1 MYSCANIGNP
11 SGGPIDKTPPIFM
24 RSNPTPNAVNVK
36 DRKIEIFFD
45 EIVTLKD
52 PSTKIIVSPA
62 QTEMPRMS
70 ALGRKVTVELVD
82 SLLPNTTYTIDFSN
96 SIQDN
101 NEGNAIDNFAFAFS
115 TGSVIDSMRVSGY
128 VLDSRTLEP
137 MQSVVVGLQSNLAD
151 SAFHKEK
158 LQRVALTNDRGQ
170 FTIRNVS
177 PGSYHIFALKDLDRD
192 YKFGNPTEDIAFLD
206 SIIVPSIG
214 SREAADTVY
223 NDLNEIDT
231 IMRATRPAYFPNDI
245 LLSMFNEDRK
255 SQYLANNLRV
265 DSTRISLTFAAAS
278 DTLPSLSIVGRNDV
292 PDQWYTLERSQTN
305 DTLTYWIRPPHL
317 VSADTLMV
325 ATTYLRTDT
334 ASNLSWGTD
343 TLKFTFQRQKA
354 KKKKKNEETD
364 SLEQIRFMELHPLAN
379 DTQEVYAP
387 LLLQTGTPIE
397 RYSREAFHLQRKLQ
411 NDTIFYPAEIK
422 SIALRDSTLNR
433 RDLMLKVDWEPGA
446 AYTLAVDSLAMTD
459 IYGLQTKPLKVD
471 FNVRKM
477 EEYGNIVFNI
487 PAVRD
492 SAIVELLDGTE
503 KIVLRAPVKSH
514 RAELLNLL
522 PGKYYARLF
531 IDRNGNG
538 KYDTGNYDMHL
549 QPEETVYYPGAINLK
564 KNWDVEQTWDIY
576 ATPIDKQKPEA
587 IKKNKPE
594 RKKWEKVNTEK
605 TETDEDEENGFSD
618 FSNPNDPNLRNSNNF
633 GNYRKYDSKIYFH
646 FFAQKFAHSTKA
658 HYLCTRKSQQR
669 LCPDGG
675 IGRRAGLKHQ
685 WSKIHPGSIPGLGT
699 QKRL

>member
-1 MYSCANIGNP
+1 MNNSKSLYYIFIIIAAAVMYSCANIGNP

-317 VSADTLMV
+317 VSADTLIV

-379 DTQEVYAP
+379 GTQEVYAP

-422 SIALRDSTLNR
+422 SIARRDSTLSR

-605 TETDEDEENGFSD
+605 TETDEDEEIGFSD

-633 GNYRKYDSKIYFH
+633 GNYR
-646 FFAQKFAHSTKA
+646 
-658 HYLCTRKSQQR
+658 R
-669 LCPDGG
+669 
-675 IGRRAGLKHQ
+675 
-685 WSKIHPGSIPGLGT
+685 
-699 QKRL
+699 

>member
-1 MYSCANIGNP
+1 MNNSKSLYYIFIIIAAAVMYSCANIGNP

-137 MQSVVVGLQSNLAD
+137 MQSVVVGLQSNLVD

-334 ASNLSWGTD
+334 TSNLSWGTD

-379 DTQEVYAP
+379 GTQEVYAP

-411 NDTIFYPAEIK
+411 NDTTFYPAEIK

-633 GNYRKYDSKIYFH
+633 GNYSK
-646 FFAQKFAHSTKA
+646 
-658 HYLCTRKSQQR
+658 
-669 LCPDGG
+669 
-675 IGRRAGLKHQ
+675 
-685 WSKIHPGSIPGLGT
+685 
-699 QKRL
+699 

>member
-1 MYSCANIGNP
+1 MNNSKSLYYIFIIIAAAVMYSCANIGNP

-379 DTQEVYAP
+379 GTQEVYAP

-411 NDTIFYPAEIK
+411 NDTTFYPAEIK
-422 SIALRDSTLNR
+422 SIALRDSTLSR

-487 PAVRD
+487 TAVRD

-594 RKKWEKVNTEK
+594 RKKWEKVDTEK

-633 GNYRKYDSKIYFH
+633 GNYSR
-646 FFAQKFAHSTKA
+646 
-658 HYLCTRKSQQR
+658 
-669 LCPDGG
+669 
-675 IGRRAGLKHQ
+675 
-685 WSKIHPGSIPGLGT
+685 
-699 QKRL
+699 

>member
-1 MYSCANIGNP
+1 MNNSKSLYYIFIIIAAAVMYSCANIGNP

-379 DTQEVYAP
+379 GTQEVYAP

-411 NDTIFYPAEIK
+411 NDTTFYPTEIK
-422 SIALRDSTLNR
+422 SIALRDSTLSR

-492 SAIVELLDGTE
+492 SAIVELLDGTD
-503 KIVLRAPVKSH
+503 KVVLHTPVKNH

-594 RKKWEKVNTEK
+594 RKKWEKVDTEK

-633 GNYRKYDSKIYFH
+633 GNYR
-646 FFAQKFAHSTKA
+646 
-658 HYLCTRKSQQR
+658 R
-669 LCPDGG
+669 
-675 IGRRAGLKHQ
+675 
-685 WSKIHPGSIPGLGT
+685 
-699 QKRL
+699 

>member
-1 MYSCANIGNP
+1 MNNSKSLYYIFIIIAAAVMYSCANIGNP

-62 QTEMPRMS
+62 QTDMPRMS

-317 VSADTLMV
+317 VSADTLIV

-379 DTQEVYAP
+379 GTQEVYAP

-411 NDTIFYPAEIK
+411 NDTTFYPAEIK
-422 SIALRDSTLNR
+422 SIALRDSTLSR

-492 SAIVELLDGTE
+492 SAIVELLDGTD
-503 KIVLRAPVKSH
+503 KVVLHTPVKSH

-594 RKKWEKVNTEK
+594 RKKWEKVSTEK

-633 GNYRKYDSKIYFH
+633 GNYR
-646 FFAQKFAHSTKA
+646 
-658 HYLCTRKSQQR
+658 R
-669 LCPDGG
+669 
-675 IGRRAGLKHQ
+675 
-685 WSKIHPGSIPGLGT
+685 
-699 QKRL
+699 

>member
-1 MYSCANIGNP
+1 MLFSRLALSLQAETENQMNNSKSLYYIFIIIAAAVMYSCANIGNP

-354 KKKKKNEETD
+354 KKKKKNEGTD
-364 SLEQIRFMELHPLAN
+364 SLEQIRFMELHPLVN
-379 DTQEVYAP
+379 GTQEVYAP

-411 NDTIFYPAEIK
+411 NDTTFYPAEIK
-422 SIALRDSTLNR
+422 SIALRDSTLSR

-492 SAIVELLDGTE
+492 SAIVELLDGTD
-503 KIVLRAPVKSH
+503 KVVLHTQVKKH
-514 RAELLNLL
+514 RAELLNLQ

-594 RKKWEKVNTEK
+594 RKKWEKVNTER
-605 TETDEDEENGFSD
+605 TDTDEDEENGFSD

-633 GNYRKYDSKIYFH
+633 GDYR
-646 FFAQKFAHSTKA
+646 
-658 HYLCTRKSQQR
+658 R
-669 LCPDGG
+669 
-675 IGRRAGLKHQ
+675 
-685 WSKIHPGSIPGLGT
+685 
-699 QKRL
+699 

>member
-1 MYSCANIGNP
+1 MNNSKSLYYIFIIIAAAVMYSCANIGNP

-137 MQSVVVGLQSNLAD
+137 MQSVVVGLQSNLAG

-379 DTQEVYAP
+379 GTQEVYAP

-503 KIVLRAPVKSH
+503 KIVLRAPVKNH

-633 GNYRKYDSKIYFH
+633 GNYRK
-646 FFAQKFAHSTKA
+646 
-658 HYLCTRKSQQR
+658 
-669 LCPDGG
+669 
-675 IGRRAGLKHQ
+675 
-685 WSKIHPGSIPGLGT
+685 
-699 QKRL
+699 

>member
-379 DTQEVYAP
+379 GTQEVYAP

-411 NDTIFYPAEIK
+411 NDTTFYPAEIK
-422 SIALRDSTLNR
+422 SIALRDSTLSR

-487 PAVRD
+487 PEVRD

-576 ATPIDKQKPEA
+576 ATPIDKQKSEA

-633 GNYRKYDSKIYFH
+633 GN
-646 FFAQKFAHSTKA
+646 
-658 HYLCTRKSQQR
+658 
-669 LCPDGG
+669 
-675 IGRRAGLKHQ
+675 
-685 WSKIHPGSIPGLGT
+685 
-699 QKRL
+699 

>member
-1 MYSCANIGNP
+1 MNNSKSLYYIFIIIAAAVMYSCANIGNP

-354 KKKKKNEETD
+354 KNKKKNEETD

-379 DTQEVYAP
+379 GTQEVYAP

-411 NDTIFYPAEIK
+411 NDTTFYPAEIK
-422 SIALRDSTLNR
+422 SIVLRDSTLSR

-633 GNYRKYDSKIYFH
+633 GN
-646 FFAQKFAHSTKA
+646 
-658 HYLCTRKSQQR
+658 
-669 LCPDGG
+669 
-675 IGRRAGLKHQ
+675 
-685 WSKIHPGSIPGLGT
+685 
-699 QKRL
+699 

>member
-1 MYSCANIGNP
+1 MLFSRLALSLQAETENQMNNSKSLYYIFIIIAAAVMYSCANIGNP

-177 PGSYHIFALKDLDRD
+177 SGSYHIFALKDLDRD

-379 DTQEVYAP
+379 GTQEVYAP

-411 NDTIFYPAEIK
+411 NDTTFYPAEIK
-422 SIALRDSTLNR
+422 SIALRDSTLSR

-503 KIVLRAPVKSH
+503 KIVLRAPVKNH
-514 RAELLNLL
+514 RAELLNLQ

-633 GNYRKYDSKIYFH
+633 GNYR
-646 FFAQKFAHSTKA
+646 
-658 HYLCTRKSQQR
+658 R
-669 LCPDGG
+669 
-675 IGRRAGLKHQ
+675 
-685 WSKIHPGSIPGLGT
+685 
-699 QKRL
+699 

>member
-1 MYSCANIGNP
+1 MNNSKSLYYIFIIIAAAVMYSCANIGNP

-305 DTLTYWIRPPHL
+305 DTLIYWIRPPHL
-317 VSADTLMV
+317 VSAYTLMV

-379 DTQEVYAP
+379 GTQEVYAP

-411 NDTIFYPAEIK
+411 NDTTFYPAEIK
-422 SIALRDSTLNR
+422 SIALRDSTLSR

-492 SAIVELLDGTE
+492 SAIVELLDGTD
-503 KIVLRAPVKSH
+503 KVVLHTPVKNH
-514 RAELLNLL
+514 RAELLNLQ

-633 GNYRKYDSKIYFH
+633 GNYR
-646 FFAQKFAHSTKA
+646 
-658 HYLCTRKSQQR
+658 R
-669 LCPDGG
+669 
-675 IGRRAGLKHQ
+675 
-685 WSKIHPGSIPGLGT
+685 
-699 QKRL
+699 

>member
-1 MYSCANIGNP
+1 MNNSKSLYYIFIIIAAAVMYSCANIGNP

-45 EIVTLKD
+45 EIVSLKD

-137 MQSVVVGLQSNLAD
+137 MQSIVVGLQSNLAD

-379 DTQEVYAP
+379 GTQEVYAP

-411 NDTIFYPAEIK
+411 NDTTFYPAEIK
-422 SIALRDSTLNR
+422 SIALRDSTLSR

-492 SAIVELLDGTE
+492 SAIVELLDGTD
-503 KIVLRAPVKSH
+503 KVVLHTPVKNH
-514 RAELLNLL
+514 RAELLNLQ

-633 GNYRKYDSKIYFH
+633 GNYR
-646 FFAQKFAHSTKA
+646 
-658 HYLCTRKSQQR
+658 R
-669 LCPDGG
+669 
-675 IGRRAGLKHQ
+675 
-685 WSKIHPGSIPGLGT
+685 
-699 QKRL
+699 

>member
-1 MYSCANIGNP
+1 MNNSKSLYYIFIIIAAAVMYSCANIGNP

-214 SREAADTVY
+214 TREAADTVY

-278 DTLPSLSIVGRNDV
+278 DTLPSLNIVGRNDV

-379 DTQEVYAP
+379 GTQEVYAP

-433 RDLMLKVDWEPGA
+433 RDLVLKVDWEPGA

-487 PAVRD
+487 PEVRD
-492 SAIVELLDGTE
+492 SAIVELLDGTD
-503 KIVLRAPVKSH
+503 KVVLHTPVKNH

-618 FSNPNDPNLRNSNNF
+618 FSNPNDPNQRNSNNF
-633 GNYRKYDSKIYFH
+633 GNYSR
-646 FFAQKFAHSTKA
+646 
-658 HYLCTRKSQQR
+658 
-669 LCPDGG
+669 
-675 IGRRAGLKHQ
+675 
-685 WSKIHPGSIPGLGT
+685 
-699 QKRL
+699 

>member
-1 MYSCANIGNP
+1 MNNSKSLYYIFIIIAAAVMYSCANIGNP

-379 DTQEVYAP
+379 GTQEVYAP

-422 SIALRDSTLNR
+422 SIALRDSTLSR

-503 KIVLRAPVKSH
+503 KIVLRAPVKNH

-594 RKKWEKVNTEK
+594 RKKWEKVSTEK

-633 GNYRKYDSKIYFH
+633 DNYR
-646 FFAQKFAHSTKA
+646 
-658 HYLCTRKSQQR
+658 R
-669 LCPDGG
+669 
-675 IGRRAGLKHQ
+675 
-685 WSKIHPGSIPGLGT
+685 
-699 QKRL
+699 

>member
-1 MYSCANIGNP
+1 MNNSKSLYYIFIIIAAAVMYSCANIGNP

-364 SLEQIRFMELHPLAN
+364 YLEQIRFMELHPLAN
-379 DTQEVYAP
+379 GTQEVYAP

-503 KIVLRAPVKSH
+503 KIVLRAPVKNH

-594 RKKWEKVNTEK
+594 RKKWEKVDTEK

-633 GNYRKYDSKIYFH
+633 GNYR
-646 FFAQKFAHSTKA
+646 
-658 HYLCTRKSQQR
+658 R
-669 LCPDGG
+669 
-675 IGRRAGLKHQ
+675 
-685 WSKIHPGSIPGLGT
+685 
-699 QKRL
+699 

>member
-1 MYSCANIGNP
+1 MNNSKSLYYIFIIIAAAVMYSCANIGNP

-292 PDQWYTLERSQTN
+292 PDRWYTLERSQTN

-379 DTQEVYAP
+379 GTQEVYAP

-411 NDTIFYPAEIK
+411 NDTTFYPAEIK
-422 SIALRDSTLNR
+422 SIALRDSTLSR
-433 RDLMLKVDWEPGA
+433 RDLMLKVDWKPGA

-618 FSNPNDPNLRNSNNF
+618 FSNPNDPNMRNSNNF
-633 GNYRKYDSKIYFH
+633 GDYR
-646 FFAQKFAHSTKA
+646 
-658 HYLCTRKSQQR
+658 R
-669 LCPDGG
+669 
-675 IGRRAGLKHQ
+675 
-685 WSKIHPGSIPGLGT
+685 
-699 QKRL
+699 

>member
-1 MYSCANIGNP
+1 MNNSKSLYYIFIIIAAAVMYSCANIGNP

-379 DTQEVYAP
+379 GTQEVYAP

-411 NDTIFYPAEIK
+411 NDTTFYPAEIK
-422 SIALRDSTLNR
+422 SIALRDSTLSR

-503 KIVLRAPVKSH
+503 KIVLRAPVKNH

-605 TETDEDEENGFSD
+605 TETDEDEEIGFSD

-633 GNYRKYDSKIYFH
+633 GNYRK
-646 FFAQKFAHSTKA
+646 
-658 HYLCTRKSQQR
+658 
-669 LCPDGG
+669 
-675 IGRRAGLKHQ
+675 
-685 WSKIHPGSIPGLGT
+685 
-699 QKRL
+699 

>member
-379 DTQEVYAP
+379 GTQEVYAP

-397 RYSREAFHLQRKLQ
+397 RYSREAFYLQRKLQ
-411 NDTIFYPAEIK
+411 NDTTFYPAEIK

-503 KIVLRAPVKSH
+503 KIVLRAPVKNH

-633 GNYRKYDSKIYFH
+633 GNYRK
-646 FFAQKFAHSTKA
+646 
-658 HYLCTRKSQQR
+658 
-669 LCPDGG
+669 
-675 IGRRAGLKHQ
+675 
-685 WSKIHPGSIPGLGT
+685 
-699 QKRL
+699 

>member
-1 MYSCANIGNP
+1 MNNSKSLYYIFIIIAAAVMYSCANIGNP

-70 ALGRKVTVELVD
+70 ALGRKMTVELVD

-379 DTQEVYAP
+379 GTQEVYAP

-446 AYTLAVDSLAMTD
+446 AYKLAVDSLAMTD

-492 SAIVELLDGTE
+492 SAIVELLDGTD
-503 KIVLRAPVKSH
+503 KVVLHTPVKSH

-594 RKKWEKVNTEK
+594 RKKWEKVDTEK

-633 GNYRKYDSKIYFH
+633 GNYR
-646 FFAQKFAHSTKA
+646 
-658 HYLCTRKSQQR
+658 R
-669 LCPDGG
+669 
-675 IGRRAGLKHQ
+675 
-685 WSKIHPGSIPGLGT
+685 
-699 QKRL
+699 

>member
-45 EIVTLKD
+45 EIVSLKD

-379 DTQEVYAP
+379 GTQEVYAP

-411 NDTIFYPAEIK
+411 NDTTFYPAEIK
-422 SIALRDSTLNR
+422 SIALRDSTLSR

-492 SAIVELLDGTE
+492 SAIVELLDGTD
-503 KIVLRAPVKSH
+503 KVVLHTPVKNH
-514 RAELLNLL
+514 RAELLNLQ

-538 KYDTGNYDMHL
+538 EYDTGNYDMHL

-633 GNYRKYDSKIYFH
+633 GNYR
-646 FFAQKFAHSTKA
+646 
-658 HYLCTRKSQQR
+658 R
-669 LCPDGG
+669 
-675 IGRRAGLKHQ
+675 
-685 WSKIHPGSIPGLGT
+685 
-699 QKRL
+699 

>member
-1 MYSCANIGNP
+1 MNNSKSLYYIFIIIAAAVMYSCANIGNP

-82 SLLPNTTYTIDFSN
+82 SLLPNTTHTIDFSN

-379 DTQEVYAP
+379 GTQEVYAP

-411 NDTIFYPAEIK
+411 NDTTFYPAEIK
-422 SIALRDSTLNR
+422 SIALRDSTLSR

-492 SAIVELLDGTE
+492 SAIVELLDGTD
-503 KIVLRAPVKSH
+503 KVVLHTPVKSH

-633 GNYRKYDSKIYFH
+633 GDYR
-646 FFAQKFAHSTKA
+646 
-658 HYLCTRKSQQR
+658 R
-669 LCPDGG
+669 
-675 IGRRAGLKHQ
+675 
-685 WSKIHPGSIPGLGT
+685 
-699 QKRL
+699 

>member
-1 MYSCANIGNP
+1 MNNSKSLYYIIIIIAAAVMYSCANIGNP

-24 RSNPTPNAVNVK
+24 RSNPTPNAVNAK

-128 VLDSRTLEP
+128 VIDSRTLEP

-214 SREAADTVY
+214 TREAADTVY

-278 DTLPSLSIVGRNDV
+278 DTLPSLNIVGRNDV

-379 DTQEVYAP
+379 GTQEVYAP
-387 LLLQTGTPIE
+387 LQLQTGTPIE

-422 SIALRDSTLNR
+422 SIALRDSTLSR
-433 RDLMLKVDWEPGA
+433 RDLVLKVDWEPGA

-487 PAVRD
+487 TAVRD

-503 KIVLRAPVKSH
+503 KIVLRAPVKNH

-633 GNYRKYDSKIYFH
+633 GNYSR
-646 FFAQKFAHSTKA
+646 
-658 HYLCTRKSQQR
+658 
-669 LCPDGG
+669 
-675 IGRRAGLKHQ
+675 
-685 WSKIHPGSIPGLGT
+685 
-699 QKRL
+699 

>member
-1 MYSCANIGNP
+1 MLFSRLALSLQAETENQMNNSKSLYYIFIIIAAAVMYSCANIGNP

-317 VSADTLMV
+317 VSADTLIV

-379 DTQEVYAP
+379 GTQEVYAP

-411 NDTIFYPAEIK
+411 NDTTFYPAEIK
-422 SIALRDSTLNR
+422 SIALRDSTLSR

-576 ATPIDKQKPEA
+576 ATPIDKQKSEA

-633 GNYRKYDSKIYFH
+633 GNYSR
-646 FFAQKFAHSTKA
+646 
-658 HYLCTRKSQQR
+658 
-669 LCPDGG
+669 
-675 IGRRAGLKHQ
+675 
-685 WSKIHPGSIPGLGT
+685 
-699 QKRL
+699 

>member
-1 MYSCANIGNP
+1 MLFSRLALSLQAETENQMNNSKSLYYIFIIIAAAVMYSCANIGNP

-45 EIVTLKD
+45 EIVSLKD

-379 DTQEVYAP
+379 GTQEVYAP

-411 NDTIFYPAEIK
+411 NDTTFYPAEIK
-422 SIALRDSTLNR
+422 SIALRDSTLSR

-487 PAVRD
+487 PAVHD
-492 SAIVELLDGTE
+492 SAIVELLDGTD
-503 KIVLRAPVKSH
+503 KVVLHTPVKNH
-514 RAELLNLL
+514 RAELLNLQ

-633 GNYRKYDSKIYFH
+633 GNYR
-646 FFAQKFAHSTKA
+646 
-658 HYLCTRKSQQR
+658 R
-669 LCPDGG
+669 
-675 IGRRAGLKHQ
+675 
-685 WSKIHPGSIPGLGT
+685 
-699 QKRL
+699 

>member
-1 MYSCANIGNP
+1 MNNSKSLYYIFIIIAAAVMYSCANIGNP

-36 DRKIEIFFD
+36 NRKIEIFFD

-379 DTQEVYAP
+379 GTQEVYAP

-411 NDTIFYPAEIK
+411 NDTTFYPAEIK

-503 KIVLRAPVKSH
+503 KIVLRAPVKNH

-633 GNYRKYDSKIYFH
+633 GNYRK
-646 FFAQKFAHSTKA
+646 
-658 HYLCTRKSQQR
+658 
-669 LCPDGG
+669 
-675 IGRRAGLKHQ
+675 
-685 WSKIHPGSIPGLGT
+685 
-699 QKRL
+699 

>member
-1 MYSCANIGNP
+1 MLFSRLALSLQAETENQMNNSKSLYYIFIIIAAAVMYSCANIGNP

-325 ATTYLRTDT
+325 ETTYLRTDT

-379 DTQEVYAP
+379 GTQEVYAP

-411 NDTIFYPAEIK
+411 NDTTFYPAEIK
-422 SIALRDSTLNR
+422 SIALRDSTLSR

-492 SAIVELLDGTE
+492 SAIVELLDGTD
-503 KIVLRAPVKSH
+503 KVVLHTPVKSH

-594 RKKWEKVNTEK
+594 RKKWEKVSTEK

-633 GNYRKYDSKIYFH
+633 DNYR
-646 FFAQKFAHSTKA
+646 
-658 HYLCTRKSQQR
+658 R
-669 LCPDGG
+669 
-675 IGRRAGLKHQ
+675 
-685 WSKIHPGSIPGLGT
+685 
-699 QKRL
+699 

>member
-1 MYSCANIGNP
+1 MLFSRLALSLQAETENQMNNSKSLYYIFIIIAAAVMYSCANIGNP

-128 VLDSRTLEP
+128 VIDSRTLEP

-379 DTQEVYAP
+379 GTQEVYAP

-411 NDTIFYPAEIK
+411 NDTTFYPAEIK
-422 SIALRDSTLNR
+422 SIALRDSTLSR

-487 PAVRD
+487 TAVRD

-594 RKKWEKVNTEK
+594 RKKWEKVDTEK

-633 GNYRKYDSKIYFH
+633 GNYR
-646 FFAQKFAHSTKA
+646 
-658 HYLCTRKSQQR
+658 R
-669 LCPDGG
+669 
-675 IGRRAGLKHQ
+675 
-685 WSKIHPGSIPGLGT
+685 
-699 QKRL
+699 

>member
-1 MYSCANIGNP
+1 MLFSRLALSLQAETENQMNNSKSLYYIFIIIAAAVMYSCANIGNP

-379 DTQEVYAP
+379 GTQEVYAP

-422 SIALRDSTLNR
+422 SIALRDSTLSR

-487 PAVRD
+487 PAVRG

-503 KIVLRAPVKSH
+503 KIVLRAPVKNH

-605 TETDEDEENGFSD
+605 TETDEDEEIGFSD

-633 GNYRKYDSKIYFH
+633 GNYR
-646 FFAQKFAHSTKA
+646 
-658 HYLCTRKSQQR
+658 R
-669 LCPDGG
+669 
-675 IGRRAGLKHQ
+675 
-685 WSKIHPGSIPGLGT
+685 
-699 QKRL
+699 

>member
-1 MYSCANIGNP
+1 MNNSKSLYYIFIIIAAAVMYSCANIGNP

-36 DRKIEIFFD
+36 DRKIEISFD

-128 VLDSRTLEP
+128 VIDSRTLEP

-214 SREAADTVY
+214 TREAADTVY

-379 DTQEVYAP
+379 GTQEVYAP

-433 RDLMLKVDWEPGA
+433 RDLVLKVDWEPGA

-487 PAVRD
+487 TAVRD

-503 KIVLRAPVKSH
+503 KIVLRAPVKNH

-618 FSNPNDPNLRNSNNF
+618 FSNPNDPNQRNSNNF
-633 GNYRKYDSKIYFH
+633 GNYR
-646 FFAQKFAHSTKA
+646 
-658 HYLCTRKSQQR
+658 R
-669 LCPDGG
+669 
-675 IGRRAGLKHQ
+675 
-685 WSKIHPGSIPGLGT
+685 
-699 QKRL
+699 

>member
-1 MYSCANIGNP
+1 MLFSRLALSLQAETENQMNNSKSLYYIFIIIAAAVMYSCANIGNP

-45 EIVTLKD
+45 EIVSLKD

-379 DTQEVYAP
+379 GTQEVYAP

-433 RDLMLKVDWEPGA
+433 RDLVLKVDWEPGA

-487 PAVRD
+487 TAVRD

-503 KIVLRAPVKSH
+503 KIVLRAPVKNH

-618 FSNPNDPNLRNSNNF
+618 FSNPNDPNQRNSNNF
-633 GNYRKYDSKIYFH
+633 GNYR
-646 FFAQKFAHSTKA
+646 
-658 HYLCTRKSQQR
+658 R
-669 LCPDGG
+669 
-675 IGRRAGLKHQ
+675 
-685 WSKIHPGSIPGLGT
+685 
-699 QKRL
+699 

>member
-1 MYSCANIGNP
+1 MLFSRLALSLQAETENQMNNSKSLYYIFIIIAAAVMYSCANIGNP

-379 DTQEVYAP
+379 GTQEVYAP

-411 NDTIFYPAEIK
+411 NDTTFYPAEIK
-422 SIALRDSTLNR
+422 SIALRDSTLSR

-576 ATPIDKQKPEA
+576 ATPIDKQKSEA

-618 FSNPNDPNLRNSNNF
+618 FSNPDDPNQRNSNNF
-633 GNYRKYDSKIYFH
+633 DNYR
-646 FFAQKFAHSTKA
+646 
-658 HYLCTRKSQQR
+658 R
-669 LCPDGG
+669 
-675 IGRRAGLKHQ
+675 
-685 WSKIHPGSIPGLGT
+685 
-699 QKRL
+699 

>member
-1 MYSCANIGNP
+1 MNNSKSLYYIFIIIAAAVMYSCANIGNP

-62 QTEMPRMS
+62 QTEMPHMS

-334 ASNLSWGTD
+334 TSNLSWGTD

-379 DTQEVYAP
+379 GTQEVYAP

-411 NDTIFYPAEIK
+411 NDTTFYPAEIK
-422 SIALRDSTLNR
+422 SIALRDSTLSR

-492 SAIVELLDGTE
+492 SAIVELLDGTD
-503 KIVLRAPVKSH
+503 KVVLHTPVKSH

-618 FSNPNDPNLRNSNNF
+618 FSNPDDPNQRNSNNF
-633 GNYRKYDSKIYFH
+633 GNYR
-646 FFAQKFAHSTKA
+646 
-658 HYLCTRKSQQR
+658 R
-669 LCPDGG
+669 
-675 IGRRAGLKHQ
+675 
-685 WSKIHPGSIPGLGT
+685 
-699 QKRL
+699 

>member
-1 MYSCANIGNP
+1 MNNSKSLYYIFIIIAAAVMYSCANIGNP

-45 EIVTLKD
+45 EIVSLKD

-137 MQSVVVGLQSNLAD
+137 MQSVVVGLQSNLAG

-379 DTQEVYAP
+379 GTQEVYAP

-411 NDTIFYPAEIK
+411 NDTTFYPAEIK
-422 SIALRDSTLNR
+422 SIALRDSTLSR

-618 FSNPNDPNLRNSNNF
+618 FSNPNDPNQRNSNNF
-633 GNYRKYDSKIYFH
+633 GNYR
-646 FFAQKFAHSTKA
+646 
-658 HYLCTRKSQQR
+658 R
-669 LCPDGG
+669 
-675 IGRRAGLKHQ
+675 
-685 WSKIHPGSIPGLGT
+685 
-699 QKRL
+699 

>member
-379 DTQEVYAP
+379 GTQEVYAP

-503 KIVLRAPVKSH
+503 KIVLRAPVKNH

-633 GNYRKYDSKIYFH
+633 GNYSR
-646 FFAQKFAHSTKA
+646 
-658 HYLCTRKSQQR
+658 
-669 LCPDGG
+669 
-675 IGRRAGLKHQ
+675 
-685 WSKIHPGSIPGLGT
+685 
-699 QKRL
+699 

>member
-305 DTLTYWIRPPHL
+305 DTLTYWIRPTHL

-379 DTQEVYAP
+379 GTQEVYAP

-446 AYTLAVDSLAMTD
+446 AYKLAVDSLAMTD

-487 PAVRD
+487 TAVRD

-503 KIVLRAPVKSH
+503 KIVLRAPVKNH

-576 ATPIDKQKPEA
+576 ATPIDKQKSEA

-618 FSNPNDPNLRNSNNF
+618 FSNPNDPNIRNSNNF
-633 GNYRKYDSKIYFH
+633 GNYSR
-646 FFAQKFAHSTKA
+646 
-658 HYLCTRKSQQR
+658 
-669 LCPDGG
+669 
-675 IGRRAGLKHQ
+675 
-685 WSKIHPGSIPGLGT
+685 
-699 QKRL
+699 

>member
-1 MYSCANIGNP
+1 MNNSKSLYYIFIIIAAAVMYSCANIGNP

-128 VLDSRTLEP
+128 VLDSRTLDP

-379 DTQEVYAP
+379 GTQEVYAP

-422 SIALRDSTLNR
+422 SIALRDSTLSR

-446 AYTLAVDSLAMTD
+446 AYTLAVDSLAITD

-605 TETDEDEENGFSD
+605 TETDEDEEIGFSD

-633 GNYRKYDSKIYFH
+633 GNYRK
-646 FFAQKFAHSTKA
+646 
-658 HYLCTRKSQQR
+658 
-669 LCPDGG
+669 
-675 IGRRAGLKHQ
+675 
-685 WSKIHPGSIPGLGT
+685 
-699 QKRL
+699 

>member
-305 DTLTYWIRPPHL
+305 DTLTYWIRPTHL

-379 DTQEVYAP
+379 GTQEVYAP

-446 AYTLAVDSLAMTD
+446 AYKLAVDSLAMTD

-487 PAVRD
+487 TAVRD

-503 KIVLRAPVKSH
+503 KIVLRAPVKNH

-576 ATPIDKQKPEA
+576 ATPIDKQKSEA

-633 GNYRKYDSKIYFH
+633 GNYSR
-646 FFAQKFAHSTKA
+646 
-658 HYLCTRKSQQR
+658 
-669 LCPDGG
+669 
-675 IGRRAGLKHQ
+675 
-685 WSKIHPGSIPGLGT
+685 
-699 QKRL
+699 

>member
-1 MYSCANIGNP
+1 MNNSKSLYYIFIIIAAAVMYSCANIGNP

-45 EIVTLKD
+45 EIVSLKD

-255 SQYLANNLRV
+255 SQYLANNLHV

-379 DTQEVYAP
+379 GTQEVYAP

-411 NDTIFYPAEIK
+411 NDTTFYPAEIK

-459 IYGLQTKPLKVD
+459 IYGLQTKPLKID

-492 SAIVELLDGTE
+492 SAIVELLDGTD
-503 KIVLRAPVKSH
+503 KVVLHTQVKNH
-514 RAELLNLL
+514 RAELLNLQ

-538 KYDTGNYDMHL
+538 KYDTGNYDLHL
-549 QPEETVYYPGAINLK
+549 QPEETVYFPGAINLK

-633 GNYRKYDSKIYFH
+633 GNYR
-646 FFAQKFAHSTKA
+646 
-658 HYLCTRKSQQR
+658 R
-669 LCPDGG
+669 
-675 IGRRAGLKHQ
+675 
-685 WSKIHPGSIPGLGT
+685 
-699 QKRL
+699 

>member
-1 MYSCANIGNP
+1 MNNSKSLYYIFIIIAAAVMYSCANIGNP

-101 NEGNAIDNFAFAFS
+101 NEGNAIGNFAFAFS

-379 DTQEVYAP
+379 GTQEVYAP

-503 KIVLRAPVKSH
+503 KIVLRAPVKNH

-605 TETDEDEENGFSD
+605 TETDEDEENGFND

-633 GNYRKYDSKIYFH
+633 GNYSR
-646 FFAQKFAHSTKA
+646 
-658 HYLCTRKSQQR
+658 
-669 LCPDGG
+669 
-675 IGRRAGLKHQ
+675 
-685 WSKIHPGSIPGLGT
+685 
-699 QKRL
+699 

>member
-1 MYSCANIGNP
+1 MNNSKSLYYIFIIIAAAVMYSCANIGNP

-137 MQSVVVGLQSNLAD
+137 MQSVAVGLQSNLAD

-214 SREAADTVY
+214 SREVADTVY

-379 DTQEVYAP
+379 GTQEVYAP

-422 SIALRDSTLNR
+422 SIALRDSTLSR

-633 GNYRKYDSKIYFH
+633 GNYRK
-646 FFAQKFAHSTKA
+646 
-658 HYLCTRKSQQR
+658 
-669 LCPDGG
+669 
-675 IGRRAGLKHQ
+675 
-685 WSKIHPGSIPGLGT
+685 
-699 QKRL
+699 